1 MDKTIELKDK
11 SQIPFTISYRVIR
24 SNRKTCAIVLDEN
37 AAVSVR
43 LPLRGTN
50 ADAVR
55 FLREKQ
61 YWIADKRTKLLKQK
75 EERLARQAGLTPLT
89 QNQRTALE
97 KRYREAAKSYFSQRA
112 AYYTGTYRHI
122 IRHGYSSI
130 SVRDQKTRWG
140 SCSAKGALSFN
151 WRLMLAPPNIL
162 DYVVVHELCHLEHLN
177 HSKDFWECVEA
188 ILPDYRERRKWL
200 KEHGHELTLDM
211 EGVDSGLPG

>member
-75 EERLARQAGLTPLT
+75 EERLARQAGLTTLT

-97 KRYREAAKSYFSQRA
+97 EEKPVRYRN
-112 AYYTGTYRHI
+112 
-122 IRHGYSSI
+122 
-130 SVRDQKTRWG
+130 
-140 SCSAKGALSFN
+140 L
-151 WRLMLAPPNIL
+151 
-162 DYVVVHELCHLEHLN
+162 
-177 HSKDFWECVEA
+177 
-188 ILPDYRERRKWL
+188 
-200 KEHGHELTLDM
+200 
-211 EGVDSGLPG
+211 